1 MSQSFIDDICSQIFS
16 VCNTD
21 EEVSDFMENLISNIK
36 DFIDD
41 REYSPS
47 PSDLKLEIRDN
58 LDDRVLE
65 NEVEDEDL
73 EVVKDDEGFFSLR

>member
-1 MSQSFIDDICSQIFS
+1 MSQSLIDNICSQIFS

-36 DFIDD
+36 DFINDK
-41 REYSPS
+41 EYSPS

-73 EVVKDDEGFFSLR
+73 DAQQDNKGFWYLR